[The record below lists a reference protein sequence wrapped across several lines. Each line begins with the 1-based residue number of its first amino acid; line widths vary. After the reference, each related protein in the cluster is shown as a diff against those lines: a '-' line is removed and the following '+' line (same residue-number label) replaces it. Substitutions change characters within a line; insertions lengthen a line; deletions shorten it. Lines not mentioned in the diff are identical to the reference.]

1 LSRSRRLWG
10 LAVALG
16 FLSLLGL
23 VGWAE
28 SGANLGGVSVSDLR
42 QGWLYLARDWLDPI
56 LGRTLHQYGGQQ
68 DRCDLVQSVE
78 GPPQMVWVP
87 GGAFQMGDELE
98 PGETPIRQVE
108 TAGFWMD
115 RTEVTNAQFSRFVEA
130 TGYVTDAE
138 RAQQQTPGQR
148 GLVGGKVLVFS
159 QPEAVLGRDDTSQWW
174 VLSRQATWRQPSGL
188 GSSIA
193 GRDAYPV
200 VGVTH
205 ADASAYAQWLGRAL
219 PTEVQWER
227 AARAAKVASKGNA
240 SGELNRIP
248 SANTWQGV
256 FPVLDAGADGHA
268 GIAPVACYAANVLGI
283 HDLIGNVWEITQDPY
298 RGSVPFN
305 APMAMPAD
313 PSGAMSRLKSP
324 GPTSGAHVIK
334 GGSFLCSEDYCS
346 RARAGSRQ
354 PLEDGMAA
362 VHIGFRT
369 VAADPSPQSELRT
382 GKAFPAVAQ

>member
-1 LSRSRRLWG
+1 LI
-10 LAVALG
+10 
-16 FLSLLGL
+16 
-23 VGWAE
+23 GWVE
-28 SGANLGGVSVSDLR
+28 PGGNPGGASVSDR
-42 QGWLYLARDWLDPI
+42 QGWLYRAHGWLKPI
-56 LGRTLHQYGGQQ
+56 LGRSLRQYGGQP
-68 DRCDLVQSVE
+68 DRCDLAQRGD
-78 GPPQMVWVP
+78 GPPQMIWVP
-87 GGAFQMGDELE
+87 GGAFEMGDELE
-98 PGETPIRQVE
+98 PGETPVRQVQ

-138 RAQQQTPGQR
+138 RAQRQTLGQEGR
-148 GLVGGKVLVFS
+148 VGGAVLVFN

-174 VLSRQATWRQPSGL
+174 VLSHEANWKQPSGP

-200 VGVTH
+200 VAVTY

-227 AARAAKVASKGNA
+227 AARSAQEALRGDA
-240 SGELNRIP
+240 SGQPNRTP

-268 GIAPVACYAANVLGI
+268 GIAPVGCYAANALGL
-283 HDLIGNVWEITQDPY
+283 HDLIGNVWEITQDAY
-298 RGSVPFN
+298 RGAGLFS
-305 APMAMPAD
+305 APMALPANL
-313 PSGAMSRLKSP
+313 SGPMSRLTSP
-324 GPTSGAHVIK
+324 GASSGAHVIK

-369 VAADPSPQSELRT
+369 VSTDLGPQSELRT
-382 GKAFPAVAQ
+382 GKSFLAVAQ